1 MSEHRG
7 HDDGRIDEDSFKEET
22 ADQLEDLMHC
32 SVMKLL
38 L

>member
-7 HDDGRIDEDSFKEET
+7 HDDGRIVESFKEET